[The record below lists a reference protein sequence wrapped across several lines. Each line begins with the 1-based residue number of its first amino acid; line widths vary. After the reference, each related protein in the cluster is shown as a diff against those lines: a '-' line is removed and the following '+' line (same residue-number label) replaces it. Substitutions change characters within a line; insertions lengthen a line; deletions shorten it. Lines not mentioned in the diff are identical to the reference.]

1 MPAHHAEPL
10 GAEPQRRGQS
20 PGPKLGWGPAQLGMA
35 RCPWVPCGLAAE
47 TPARAPAGVPAGGR
61 APRKAPEPLISG
73 TQTGRPGPAWG
84 QGRFLWTRDLGGQAR
99 AVWVRGTDAVHG
111 SPAPGLPWTTV
122 PALPRTPAPHPWH
135 HVCGRGT
142 QALTASKG
150 SDRGVSW
157 AAWRRGRPISSVR
170 PAQGGGD
177 GHEAAVGG
185 TVLSGRETLEPRPR
199 GRREARGAKG
209 PAAGLHRSW
218 QLCE

>member
-1 MPAHHAEPL
+1 MTRRQEAPAHHAELP

-73 TQTGRPGPAWG
+73 TQTGRSGPAWG

-122 PALPRTPAPHPWH
+122 PALPRTPAPRPRARE
-135 HVCGRGT
+135 GG
-142 QALTASKG
+142 ALA
-150 SDRGVSW
+150 
-157 AAWRRGRPISSVR
+157 
-170 PAQGGGD
+170 GG
-177 GHEAAVGG
+177 A
-185 TVLSGRETLEPRPR
+185 PRPFCLAAHLPSLTR
-199 GRREARGAKG
+199 GQCGGCAFSTA
-209 PAAGLHRSW
+209 
-218 QLCE
+218 